1 MDSTLYQVNAQ
12 SAPGDPRMAPL
23 YALAVSAGAPADL
36 ARKIR
41 TGLLLVAALL
51 VASGLIFWVAAN
63 WQAQSHWF
71 KLGLIEGT
79 LALSVLAACLWPRL
93 RLAALFCATLV
104 LGGLLAY
111 VGQTYQTGADAWQ
124 LFAAWAA
131 LALVWVALA
140 ASDLLWSVWVLIA
153 AAAIVFWTGKLD
165 LWQVLVADRDSFA
178 QLMLRLALWLALAL
192 VPLLVYCVPALRVR
206 GGMGWWSQR
215 LALGGAL
222 AAWSAIATVQLFDDA
237 TRQTVAA
244 FALSAVLVAGS
255 LLVSLFSRFRDFICT
270 CLATLAANV
279 LVLSLIAR
287 WIFEWHET
295 EALLAFAVIVMV
307 CLGISVKAL
316 ITAQHYLH
324 AQQRDHQEVL

>member
-1 MDSTLYQVNAQ
+1 MDSTLYQVSAQ
-12 SAPGDPRMAPL
+12 SAHGDQRMAPL
-23 YALAVSAGAPADL
+23 YALVVSAGTPDGL
-36 ARKIR
+36 ARKLR
-41 TGLLLVAALL
+41 AGLLLVAALL

-63 WQAQSHWF
+63 WQNQSRWF

-131 LALVWVALA
+131 LALIWVALA
-140 ASDLLWSVWVLIA
+140 ASDLLWCVWVLIV

-178 QLMLRLALWLALAL
+178 QLMLRLVLWLAVAL

-206 GGMGWWSQR
+206 GGMGWWSHR
-215 LALGGAL
+215 LALGLAL
-222 AAWSAIATVQLFDDA
+222 AAWSAIATVQLFDHA
-237 TRQTVAA
+237 TRQTMAA
-244 FALSAVLVAGS
+244 FALSGALVAAS
-255 LLVSLFSRFRDFICT
+255 LLLSLFSRFRDFICT

-295 EALLAFAVIVMV
+295 EALLAFAVVVMV
-307 CLGISVKAL
+307 CLGASVKAL
-316 ITAQHYLH
+316 IAAQHYLH